1 MTKIGA
7 MVKKARKDRRLT
19 IRDACAML
27 RVSPGHL
34 HAIETGKIER
44 PKMDVIYKLA
54 AYYNLPSDDVCLAAT
69 RIPQDC
75 FYKII
80 RCPAL
85 IEVIRNFPE

>member
-1 MTKIGA
+1 MTKLGD
-7 MVKKARKDRRLT
+7 MVRTARKTRGLT
-19 IRDACAML
+19 IRDACTML

-44 PKMDVIYKLA
+44 PKMEVIYSLA
-54 AYYNLPSDDVCLAAT
+54 AYYGLPSDDVCLAAT

-80 RCPAL
+80 RCPSL